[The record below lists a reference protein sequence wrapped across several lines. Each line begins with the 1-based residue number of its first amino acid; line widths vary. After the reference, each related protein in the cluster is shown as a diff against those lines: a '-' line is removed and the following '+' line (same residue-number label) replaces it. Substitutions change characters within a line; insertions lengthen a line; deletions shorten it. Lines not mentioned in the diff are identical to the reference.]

1 MTRSAVAFLYFTAFP
16 LKVTQEEKITKR
28 PPRGV
33 VWTDMVGHRAL
44 SSEAPWGAGL
54 RLGSPTDGGR
64 HMGNAVNV
72 EENIV

>member
-1 MTRSAVAFLYFTAFP
+1 MTRFAVAFLYFTAFP
-16 LKVTQEEKITKR
+16 LKVTREEKITKR

-33 VWTDMVGHRAL
+33 VWTDVVGHRAPGL
-44 SSEAPWGAGL
+44 EAPGGAGL

-64 HMGNAVNV
+64 HMGDAVNV